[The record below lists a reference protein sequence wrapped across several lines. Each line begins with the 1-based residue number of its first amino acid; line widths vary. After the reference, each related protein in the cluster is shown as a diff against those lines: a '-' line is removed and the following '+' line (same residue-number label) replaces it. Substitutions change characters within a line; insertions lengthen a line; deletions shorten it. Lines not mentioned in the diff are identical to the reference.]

1 MPMKTDTLPKLQ
13 CSSCGND
20 DLFIEV
26 MQYVE
31 NLVDGERNHLH
42 LLIGVPAFYQC
53 RTCGQRIETDE
64 QS

>member
-1 MPMKTDTLPKLQ
+1 MKTDTLPKLH
-13 CSSCGND
+13 CSGCGSEN
-20 DLFIEV
+20 LFIEV

-31 NLVDGERNHLH
+31 NLVDAQRNHLH

-53 RTCGQRIETDE
+53 RSCGRRIEADE